1 MRCKLFMNNELWHKC
16 VVSES
21 AGVRT
26 GAARKLPPDGLAGHD
41 LIIVT
46 TDCCSAQFAQQN
58 RYSSRRTRS
67 FWERNQQLSV
77 AFRNSISSV
86 GFLLRTL
93 LPGEPRHVHFHRG
106 RIQSLARTA
115 QKCAPE
121 PFRSSHADR
130 ILHDADR
137 LHLHWLAHAAGAQLS
152 LERIQRDSGRHSQVV
167 SVFESVTDHYLAS
180 NFMISRS
187 DGVSKRPGNVRRCM
201 VRFQSSFLRAIA
213 MSIPSGTLIC

>member
-1 MRCKLFMNNELWHKC
+1 MCSFRICWTADWRCQKTAPRRFSRLRPDNRHNRLLQCAIRAVKPIFVPPDTEFLGTEPTIEC
-16 VVSES
+16 CVSEFDLQC
-21 AGVRT
+21 RNP
-26 GAARKLPPDGLAGHD
+26 AADA
-41 LIIVT
+41 VT
-46 TDCCSAQFAQQN
+46 
-58 RYSSRRTRS
+58 R
-67 FWERNQQLSV
+67 
-77 AFRNSISSV
+77 
-86 GFLLRTL
+86 
-93 LPGEPRHVHFHRG
+93 EPRHVYFHRG

-180 NFMISRS
+180 DFMISRS